1 MSGVKK
7 GKDKVSMLGKVVD
20 AGLGD
25 ITCGQAEMSSW

>member
-7 GKDKVSMLGKVVD
+7 GKFRVSMLGKVMD

-25 ITCGQAEMSSW
+25 ITCGQAEMSSR